1 MTDKKYP
8 PNGRLFSNKKT
19 SENQPDITGDLEI
32 DAEVLAHLNDCA
44 RRGVNISMLL
54 AGWRRKL
61 SSGST
66 FYSIQ
71 ASKPRYQESAGQ
83 TPPDRLKDD
92 LSDELPY

>member
-8 PNGRLFSNKKT
+8 PNGRLFQNKKT
-19 SENQPDITGDLEI
+19 SENQPDITGELEI
-32 DAEVLAHLNDCA
+32 DADVLAHLNDCA
-44 RRGVNISMLL
+44 KRGTKIIMRV
-54 AGWRRKL
+54 AGWRKVLPR
-61 SSGST
+61 GST